1 MVRRGEQEVEDECK
15 AATWELSMTK
25 PAASPSSDVHQP
37 VAQGTQA
44 GPTLSLSYFALVR
57 NLLLYCTPAS
67 IGSLCTGGGAH
78 SVLECSRT

>member
-1 MVRRGEQEVEDECK
+1 MQG
-15 AATWELSMTK
+15 ATWELSMTK

-57 NLLLYCTPAS
+57 NLLLY
-67 IGSLCTGGGAH
+67 
-78 SVLECSRT
+78 